1 MPATG
6 SAPRAPLVVI
16 TGPTGIGKTALAVA
30 LARHLPVEVVSADS
44 RQVYRHMDIGTAK
57 PTPAERAAVRHH
69 LIDMVNPDETLTMAA
84 YQREAYAAIA
94 AIHAR
99 GGLPL
104 LLGGTGQYI
113 TAVLE
118 GWHAPEVPP
127 NPVLRATLEAEAA
140 AHGQEALVER
150 LRTLDPDS
158 GARIDPR
165 NLRRVIRALEVCI
178 ETGQPFSAQR
188 QKRPPPFR
196 ALELGLTTDRDALYS
211 RLDARIDRM
220 MADGLLDEVRALHQ
234 RGYDW
239 RLPAMSGLGYA
250 QLGAHLRGE
259 CTLDEAVMA
268 IRRDT
273 RTFVRRQY
281 TWFRRHGAIRWL
293 SLDVAARDALI
304 RLCAQVR
311 VQIETWLN
319 QVTGQDALHS

>member
-6 SAPRAPLVVI
+6 NAPRAPLVVI
-16 TGPTGIGKTALAVA
+16 TGPTGIGKTALAVV

-44 RQVYRHMDIGTAK
+44 RQIYRQMDIGTAK
-57 PTPAERAAVRHH
+57 PTLAERAAVRHH
-69 LIDMVNPDETLTMAA
+69 LIDIVNPDETLTMAA

-94 AIHAR
+94 AIQAR

-104 LLGGTGQYI
+104 LVGGTGQYI

-127 NPVLRATLEAEAA
+127 NPVLRAALEQEAA
-140 AHGQEALVER
+140 AYGQEVLVER
-150 LRTLDPDS
+150 LRSLDPDS

-196 ALELGLTTDRDALYS
+196 ALELGLTTDRDALYA
-211 RLDARIDRM
+211 RLDARIDQM

-234 RGYDW
+234 QGYDW

-259 CTLDEAVMA
+259 CTLDEAVTA

-293 SLDVAARDALI
+293 ALDLAGHDSLVALST
-304 RLCAQVR
+304 QVR
-311 VQIETWLN
+311 ARIEAWLN
-319 QVTGQDALHS
+319 QVTGQDALH

>member
-1 MPATG
+1 L
-6 SAPRAPLVVI
+6 RAPLVVI

-44 RQVYRHMDIGTAK
+44 RQIYRHMDIGTAK
-57 PTPAERAAVRHH
+57 PTPAERAAVQHH
-69 LIDMVNPDETLTMAA
+69 LIHIVNPDETLTMAA

-127 NPVLRATLEAEAA
+127 NPVLRAALEAEAA
-140 AHGQEALVER
+140 AHGQEVLVER

-158 GARIDPR
+158 GARIDPH

-196 ALELGLTTDRDALYS
+196 ALELGLTADRDALYA
-211 RLDARIDRM
+211 RLEARIDRM
-220 MADGLLDEVRALHQ
+220 MADGLLDEVRALRQ
-234 RGYDW
+234 QGYDW

-250 QLGAHLRGE
+250 QLGAYLRGE
-259 CTLDEAVMA
+259 CTLDEAVTA

-293 SLDVAARDALI
+293 LLDLAAPDALVT
-304 RLCAQVR
+304 LCAQVR
-311 VQIETWLN
+311 AQIEMWLN